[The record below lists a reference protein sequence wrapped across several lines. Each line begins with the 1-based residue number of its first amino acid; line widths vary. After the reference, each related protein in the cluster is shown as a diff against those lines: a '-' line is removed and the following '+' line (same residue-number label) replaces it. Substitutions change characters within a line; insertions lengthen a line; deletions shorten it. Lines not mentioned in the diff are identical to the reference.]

1 MPKSKNITV
10 IALDPDEEEI
20 MRSFNAGEW
29 DKSSKANFCEMKE
42 TLKSAE
48 IQKADKKQIT
58 IKLGKGDIDV
68 VKRKASETGI
78 SYQNIISALVHNYAV
93 GRIKLEI

>member
-1 MPKSKNITV
+1 MQKSKNLTIT
-10 IALDPDEEEI
+10 ALDTDEEEM

-29 DKSSKANFCEMKE
+29 DKVSKANFSETKE
-42 TLKSAE
+42 AFKSAE